1 MESIRAGVKLKPV
14 SESMSPEPPPPTEG
28 GLMSEM
34 LAKIQA
40 KKKRILAE
48 ENGEVDW

>member
-1 MESIRAGVKLKPV
+1 
-14 SESMSPEPPPPTEG
+14 MSSEPPPSTEG
-28 GLMSEM
+28 GLMSEI
-34 LAKIQA
+34 LAQIQA